1 MFKYCL
7 KSINSTVITGETK
20 WWENEEGK
28 ESQIYWDRREHCR
41 CSVYMDFAQRNL
53 LFGPR
58 CSWTWA
64 LHGGERRWGAGGL
77 REQDLE
83 PDALAL
89 YLAPAPATV

>member
-1 MFKYCL
+1 M
-7 KSINSTVITGETK
+7 G
-20 WWENEEGK
+20 
-28 ESQIYWDRREHCR
+28 
-41 CSVYMDFAQRNL
+41 FAQRNL

-77 REQDLE
+77 RQQDLE

-89 YLAPAPATV
+89 YLAPAPATVDLVHLLLCDLEHLLLWDLGLFDLVCFSFFHLQNGRRWGLN